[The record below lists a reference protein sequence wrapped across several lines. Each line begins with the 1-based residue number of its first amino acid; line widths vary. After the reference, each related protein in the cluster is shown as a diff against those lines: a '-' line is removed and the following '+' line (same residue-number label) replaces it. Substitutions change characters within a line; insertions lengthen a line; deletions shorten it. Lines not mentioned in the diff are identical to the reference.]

1 MKKKSQLT
9 RKEAFQ
15 IVLCYEIVTGGLI
28 LSSPNFV
35 KRIED
40 CKFAIGK
47 DDPTLNNTL
56 LCYLSTVQAGRP
68 AMVRES
74 THLHPCIYL
83 SF

>member
-47 DDPTLNNTL
+47 DDPNLNKKKKKKKNGPSVPCCTL
-56 LCYLSTVQAGRP
+56 R
-68 AMVRES
+68 
-74 THLHPCIYL
+74 
-83 SF
+83 